1 MENSN
6 AAARKKQH
14 IRADSSRLSEKSGR
28 QSRNG
33 PTRSAGKPGDGRDMR
48 TSRSSGKKG
57 SRAAPS
63 GTGARV
69 SSRDNGRGAPSR
81 AGKERKAPSEKKK
94 NSSRRAQPAAERREK
109 KRAPKKERKDGIFV
123 LLIYVFFRRFQKRYG
138 GFAAGCICIFSFYFL
153 IAAVF
158 VGAHAMLFFGNTVSR
173 EDVAYLYTDGSETE
187 KHPAKEQ
194 TLSYES
200 VFRKSKEPYINF
212 TDLAEKMNLITVGSN
227 RQLRFSLPD
236 EPESS
241 ALFTGDSC
249 GVVVNGCNAVVMSS
263 PARIVGRTVYIPL
276 SFLQNY
282 TVGFSAA
289 YDAKENRI
297 TVDRLVDEAA
307 TTDAELA
314 HIRFRYSIG
323 STKALEPISGEEIH
337 S

>member
-28 QSRNG
+28 QSRSG

-81 AGKERKAPSEKKK
+81 TGKERKAPSEKKK

-138 GFAAGCICIFSFYFL
+138 GFAAGCICVFSFYFL

-187 KHPAKEQ
+187 KHPGKRA
-194 TLSYES
+194 
-200 VFRKSKEPYINF
+200 
-212 TDLAEKMNLITVGSN
+212 DA
-227 RQLRFSLPD
+227 
-236 EPESS
+236 
-241 ALFTGDSC
+241 
-249 GVVVNGCNAVVMSS
+249 
-263 PARIVGRTVYIPL
+263 
-276 SFLQNY
+276 FL
-282 TVGFSAA
+282 
-289 YDAKENRI
+289 
-297 TVDRLVDEAA
+297 
-307 TTDAELA
+307 
-314 HIRFRYSIG
+314 
-323 STKALEPISGEEIH
+323 
-337 S
+337 